1 MDRPRTTNARSETA
15 QWFARGGLAY
25 IGQRWR
31 EDAGARLSVI
41 GGPSER
47 SLETARRCVQ
57 RADPHLSRLSQ
68 PLSRISRPP
77 LEMAGEIG
85 NYIKPDN
92 RFQLIFPCRPRVRS
106 SSSSKCRLIASIGW
120 LAARC

>member
-1 MDRPRTTNARSETA
+1 MRPYSSALPGLRSNAYVGVPGCMDRPRTTIARSETA
-15 QWFARGGLAY
+15 QWFARGGLEY

-68 PLSRISRPP
+68 PVSRPHGP
-77 LEMAGEIG
+77 L
-85 NYIKPDN
+85 
-92 RFQLIFPCRPRVRS
+92 
-106 SSSSKCRLIASIGW
+106 
-120 LAARC
+120 